1 LFSGLGFVET
11 GERVDDERVMEL
23 PG

>member
-1 LFSGLGFVET
+1 LFAGLGFVET